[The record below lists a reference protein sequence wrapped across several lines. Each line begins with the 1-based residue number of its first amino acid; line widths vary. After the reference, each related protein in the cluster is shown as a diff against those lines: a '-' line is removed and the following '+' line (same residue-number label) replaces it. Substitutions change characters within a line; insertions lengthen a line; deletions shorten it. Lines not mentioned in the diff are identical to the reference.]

1 MSSTQTSAV
10 DVIVVGAGPA
20 GTAAAITL
28 AAKGLRVVLCERN
41 TERRASPAESLHP
54 GCETLLDQLGVGEA
68 FRRMDWPRYPGIRVA
83 GRLDRFGQ
91 DARGPWRGF
100 HITRDRFEA
109 LLEARAV
116 ALGVEVRRGVT
127 VRGPRLTAGRVTGV
141 LLDEGELAARW
152 VIDATGR
159 QHWSERHLALR
170 RERYSAPLVAWRGE
184 VAGGLAEDDG
194 AARFEPHGQG
204 WLWTAR
210 LGAEASTWT
219 LLAPLGERPPALPAP
234 FDQLPPLLPRRGM
247 DVSWRAMR
255 PLVKPGCVLVGD
267 AAAVFDPAAG
277 QGVFFALR
285 SGIAAGEMLLAC
297 LARPQLEALH
307 LAAYDDWVMRQVDH
321 KVRGLRELYRSLGIT
336 VAELAPGAPAEAC
349 SA

>member
-1 MSSTQTSAV
+1 MSSTTTAAV

-20 GTAAAITL
+20 GAAAAILL
-28 AAKGLRVVLCERN
+28 AGTGLRVILCERN

-54 GCETLLDQLGVGEA
+54 GCETLLERLGVGEE
-68 FRRMDWPRYPGIRVA
+68 FRRAGWPRYPGIRVA

-91 DARGPWRGF
+91 DEHGPWLGF
-100 HITRDRFEA
+100 HIARDRFDDM
-109 LLEARAV
+109 LEARAV

-127 VRGPRLTAGRVTGV
+127 VRGPRLEAGRVTGV
-141 LLDEGELAARW
+141 ILDEGELAARW

-170 RERYSAPLVAWRGE
+170 RESYSAPLVAWRGE
-184 VAGGLAEDDG
+184 VAGGPVDEEG

-210 LGAEASTWT
+210 LGPEASSWT
-219 LLAPLGERPPALPAP
+219 VLAPLGEPPPALPAP
-234 FDQLPPLLPRRGM
+234 FEQLPPLLPRRGM

-255 PLVKPGCVLVGD
+255 PLVKPGCILAGD

-277 QGVFFALR
+277 QGVFFALY
-285 SGIAAGEMLLAC
+285 SGLTAGEAVLAC
-297 LARPQLEALH
+297 LARPHLEPLY
-307 LAAYDDWVMRQVDH
+307 LATYDDWAMRQVEY
-321 KVRGLRELYRSLGIT
+321 KVRGLRELYRTMGIT
-336 VAELAPGAPAEAC
+336 IARIPPAGLK
-349 SA
+349 SI

>member
-1 MSSTQTSAV
+1 V
-10 DVIVVGAGPA
+10 EVIVVGAGPA
-20 GTAAAITL
+20 GAAASILL
-28 AAKGLRVVLCERN
+28 AEAGLRVVLCERN
-41 TERRASPAESLHP
+41 MERRTSPAESLHP
-54 GCETLLDQLGVGEA
+54 GCEVLLERLGVGEA
-68 FRRMDWPRYPGIRVA
+68 FRREGWPRYPGIRVA

-91 DARGPWRGF
+91 DAHGPWLGF
-100 HITRDRFEA
+100 HIARDRFER

-116 ALGVEVRRGVT
+116 ALGVEVRRGVS
-127 VRGPRLTAGRVTGV
+127 VRGPRLEAGRVTGV

-159 QHWSERHLALR
+159 QHWAERHLALR
-170 RERYSAPLVAWRGE
+170 RECYSAPLVAWRGE
-184 VAGGLAEDDG
+184 VAGGPADDDG

-219 LLAPLGERPPALPAP
+219 VLAPLGQPPPALPAP
-234 FDQLPPLLPRRGM
+234 FDELPPLLPRRGM

-255 PLVKPGCVLVGD
+255 PLVKPGCVLAGD

-285 SGIAAGEMLLAC
+285 SGIAAGEMILAC
-297 LARPQLEALH
+297 LARPLLEPLH
-307 LAAYDDWVMRQVDH
+307 LAAYDDWVMRQVEY
-321 KVRGLRELYRSLGIT
+321 KVRGLRELYRALGIT
-336 VAELAPGAPAEAC
+336 IAEREEV
-349 SA
+349 